1 MHSQCATVWMP
12 GDDDSSF
19 AGWWLPLSWR
29 GTSCDGSS
37 PWPSVGW
44 GPRSQSESCLSRLQG
59 TGHQHPR
66 GRGEDACG
74 RRGRLMNAIH
84 TVKELVTVHQ
94 LLVSQE
100 GDFFLTQSIFTL
112 MKTLV
117 YPICQSWVVPLKTLL
132 QILLEVLL
140 KSWMSAIVSPGMRTR

>member
-1 MHSQCATVWMP
+1 
-12 GDDDSSF
+12 
-19 AGWWLPLSWR
+19 
-29 GTSCDGSS
+29 
-37 PWPSVGW
+37 
-44 GPRSQSESCLSRLQG
+44 
-59 TGHQHPR
+59 
-66 GRGEDACG
+66 
-74 RRGRLMNAIH
+74 MNAIH